1 MNFILNCQGCMIP
14 IKSIKLIFIVSNMQ
28 PIFRHHLP
36 VIDIQVHVDAFMQA
50 RIIVGTSTWFLYVS
64 QSPWLIFHVLRYSP
78 LKSSFNMY
86 IFGNLYFWCIFN
98 LFCSLCVEYFM
109 YYICTCKCM
118 SVVWITLNLSHCKF
132 IVQSLHACM
141 VLVYN

>member
-1 MNFILNCQGCMIP
+1 MHDTYEINQINFHCFKYATNIQT
-14 IKSIKLIFIVSNMQ
+14 SFTSNRYTGTCRC
-28 PIFRHHLP
+28 I
-36 VIDIQVHVDAFMQA
+36 QA